1 MGVFNILLAYSIL
14 FGRQTLVH
22 TTELSNSKKK
32 SLSMTVLIITTF
44 FIVSTFPINIVNAF
58 FLPILLSQGYG
69 YTLIFFI
76 DSFMFSYHAF
86 HFAILLISNKRFYAE
101 FNLVFKIKRSNRV
114 GIQATANSLTKNQK
128 TIIRHDDKKGI
139 LRHK

>member
-22 TTELSNSKKK
+22 TTELSNSRKK
-32 SLSMTVLIITTF
+32 SLSMTVLMITTF
-44 FIVSTFPINIVNAF
+44 FIILTFPDNIINAF
-58 FLPILLSQGYG
+58 FLPILLNQGYG

-76 DSFMFSYHAF
+76 DSFIFSYHAF
-86 HFAILLISNKRFYAE
+86 HFAILLISNKRFYEE

-114 GIQATANSLTKNQK
+114 GIQATANSLPTNHR
-128 TIIRHDDKKGI
+128 TIIKPDDKKGI
-139 LRHK
+139 RRHK